1 MKLNGY
7 CAHTPK
13 EDVWCPS
20 SELSVVILWD
30 RLSPWTSGLHC
41 STRMTTSQTVLS
53 LLPND
58 GAVSTLRTTLSLW
71 FRSWDLSSGFHPC
84 TEGFPVEYSLHF
96 LLQPFNS
103 LLFTFRDYSIQW
115 AFQVKCLLLF
125 CFLKTIIHKY
135 LEHTFSI
142 SGFLCYFFSTR
153 IN

>member
-1 MKLNGY
+1 MWAYTKGGCLVSFFIALCSNPLRQALSLN
-7 CAHTPK
+7 
-13 EDVWCPS
+13 
-20 SELSVVILWD
+20 L
-30 RLSPWTSGLHC
+30 RLTLL
-41 STRMTTSQTVLS
+41 TRMTTSQTVLS

-58 GAVSTLRTTLSLW
+58 GAVCTLRTTLSLR

-96 LLQPFNS
+96 LLQSFNS
-103 LLFTFRDYSIQW
+103 LLFTFTDYSIQW

-142 SGFLCYFFSTR
+142 SGFLCYFFQPE
-153 IN
+153 